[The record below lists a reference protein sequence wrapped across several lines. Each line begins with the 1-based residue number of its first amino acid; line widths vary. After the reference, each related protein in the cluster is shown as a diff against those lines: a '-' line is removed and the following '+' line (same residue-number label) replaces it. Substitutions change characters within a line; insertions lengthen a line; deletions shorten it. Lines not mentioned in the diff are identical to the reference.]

1 MSSVVLV
8 SFARTPIGSLSG
20 SLSQLLAPKLGSAAI
35 AGALSKIGG
44 VNALESHNVEVIL
57 GNVVSAGV
65 GQAPARQ
72 AAKAAGLPNSTQCTT
87 LNKVCASGMKSA
99 MYGASSI
106 MLGSDNVVIAG
117 GFESMSRIPH
127 YMMGGRVGEFPKLGN
142 ATLTDGLVHDGLW
155 DVYNNQHMGMCAE
168 KCADD
173 YGISKADQDEYA
185 VESYKRAAKASA
197 GEIPPKRRGGDSTY
211 VKLDEEINAVNLEKL
226 PGLRPAFKREG
237 GTVTAANASSINDGG
252 AAMVLMSEEKAKAM
266 NLTPLARITGFGDF
280 EQAPEDFTTA
290 PAGAVPNALKM
301 AKMSLADVD
310 YHEINEAFSVVAL
323 ANMKLMDL
331 DASRVNVNGGAVS
344 LGHPIGCSGARIIGS
359 LYSVLSQNDGA
370 VGCASICNGG
380 GGASAIVIERLS

>member
-127 YMMGGRVGEFPKLGN
+127 YMMGGRVGEVSFMMRMRATTKLTLFP
-142 ATLTDGLVHDGLW
+142 
-155 DVYNNQHMGMCAE
+155 
-168 KCADD
+168 
-173 YGISKADQDEYA
+173 
-185 VESYKRAAKASA
+185 
-197 GEIPPKRRGGDSTY
+197 
-211 VKLDEEINAVNLEKL
+211 
-226 PGLRPAFKREG
+226 
-237 GTVTAANASSINDGG
+237 SIR
-252 AAMVLMSEEKAKAM
+252 
-266 NLTPLARITGFGDF
+266 LAR
-280 EQAPEDFTTA
+280 FTRLS
-290 PAGAVPNALKM
+290 AVPQTWQR
-301 AKMSLADVD
+301 DT
-310 YHEINEAFSVVAL
+310 H
-323 ANMKLMDL
+323 
-331 DASRVNVNGGAVS
+331 
-344 LGHPIGCSGARIIGS
+344 
-359 LYSVLSQNDGA
+359 
-370 VGCASICNGG
+370 
-380 GGASAIVIERLS
+380 